1 MTIAVDVVSALL
13 LLSGCFFFTSGTI
26 GLIRFPDVRSQLHA
40 LTKADNL
47 GLGLILLGAALLSG
61 SWTTAGVLLVTWLLA
76 LGAASVSAQVI
87 AGRQAELND
96 TALRDDVEPSPA
108 VCGGRTSDK
117 STGTPAENRA
127 EQ

>member
-1 MTIAVDVVSALL
+1 MTIVLDVVSALL

-47 GLGLILLGAALLSG
+47 GLGLILLGVALLAG
-61 SWTTAGVLLVTWLLA
+61 SWSTAGVLLVTWLLA

-87 AGRQAELND
+87 AGRQVELND
-96 TALRDDVEPSPA
+96 TALRDDVESSPA
-108 VCGGRTSDK
+108 ACDAPASDTSVET
-117 STGTPAENRA
+117 SAENRA
-127 EQ
+127 ER

>member
-1 MTIAVDVVSALL
+1 MTLVLDVVSALL

-47 GLGLILLGAALLSG
+47 GLGLILLGVALLAG
-61 SWTTAGVLLVTWLLA
+61 SWSIAGVLLVTWLLA

-87 AGRQAELND
+87 AGRQVELNS
-96 TALRDDVEPSPA
+96 TTLHDDVEAAPV
-108 VCGGRTSDK
+108 VCDGPVSGTGAGTS
-117 STGTPAENRA
+117 AENRA
-127 EQ
+127 KR